1 MVFNT
6 LFKGIQN
13 SSLLKN
19 KSTMTK
25 VVSLEFFK
33 EKEKKQQRQ
42 KFN

>member
-25 VVSLEFFK
+25 VVLLEFFK
-33 EKEKKQQRQ
+33 EKEKKTT
-42 KFN
+42 KTKI